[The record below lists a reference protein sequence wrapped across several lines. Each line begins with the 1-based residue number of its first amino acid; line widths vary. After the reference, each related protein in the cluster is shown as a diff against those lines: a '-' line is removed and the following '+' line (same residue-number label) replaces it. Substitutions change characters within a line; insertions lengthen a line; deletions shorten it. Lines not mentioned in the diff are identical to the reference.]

1 MAERRSLYD
10 MIFGNNPKAVN
21 NQTQLKMLNGYQPQF
36 SMFGTEAYNS
46 DVVRS
51 AVDSIARHAAKLK
64 PKHVRRVDGQ
74 VIPSSSALERLLQ
87 QRPNPFMDAYS
98 FYYKVVTLLYLRNN
112 AFVYINKDS
121 AGNVLGFY
129 PIDATSVEMV
139 EASGQIFAK
148 FRFLGG
154 QQVTLPYEELIHLR
168 RFFYKNDIFGETSE
182 KALLPTLELIQTT
195 NDGIAN
201 AVKSSAYLR
210 GLLKFTNTMIK
221 PEEIKKQRDLFVS
234 DYMNITNNGGI
245 AAIDAKAEYQEL
257 KNNPMMIDSSQMNAI
272 EEKVYKFYNV
282 NKDIIMSSYNEDTWN
297 AFYES
302 VIEPIAIQLSL
313 EFTSKLFTDRERG
326 FGNEIVFEANRLQY
340 ASNKTKIELVKEL
353 TSLGLLSLNE
363 AREVFNL
370 SAIENGDKRIVSLN
384 YVDASVANQYQLG
397 NGGGTSGN

>member
-1 MAERRSLYD
+1 
-10 MIFGNNPKAVN
+10 MIFGGKPKTIN

-36 SMFGTEAYNS
+36 TMLSSDAYDS
-46 DVVRS
+46 DIVRS
-51 AVDSIARHAAKLK
+51 CVDSIARHAAKLK
-64 PKHVRRVDGQ
+64 PKHVRRADGQ
-74 VIPSSSALERLLQ
+74 VNLMNSTLERLLQ
-87 QRPNPFMDAYS
+87 QRPNPFMDAYT
-98 FYYKVVTLLYLRNN
+98 FYYKVVTQLYMKNN
-112 AFVYINKDS
+112 AFVFINRDGQ
-121 AGNVLGFY
+121 GNVIGFY
-129 PIDATSVEMV
+129 PVDSASVEMV
-139 EASGQIFAK
+139 EAAGQVYTK
-148 FRFLGG
+148 FQFMGG

-168 RFFYKNDIFGETSE
+168 RFFYKNDLFGETSE
-182 KALLPTLELIQTT
+182 RALFPTLELIQTT

-221 PEEIKKQRDLFVS
+221 PEEIKRQRDLFVT
-234 DYMNITNNGGI
+234 DYLDVTNNGGI

-257 KNNPMMIDSSQMNAI
+257 KNNPMMIDAAQMNAI
-272 EEKVYKFYNV
+272 EEKVYKFFNI
-282 NKDIIMSSYNEDTWN
+282 NKDIITSSYSEDTWN

-302 VIEPIAIQLSL
+302 VLEPIAIQLSL

-340 ASNKTKIELVKEL
+340 ASNKTKIDLVKEL

-370 SAIENGDKRIVSLN
+370 HAIEDGDKRIVSLN

-397 NGGGTSGN
+397 KEVGGTNGNQ

>member
-10 MIFGNNPKAVN
+10 MIFGKNPKTIN
-21 NQTQLKMLNGYQPQF
+21 NQTQLKMLSGFHPQF
-36 SMFGTEAYNS
+36 SMFGSEAYDS
-46 DVVRS
+46 DIVRA

-64 PKHVRRVDGQ
+64 PKHVRRVNGQ
-74 VIPSSSALERLLQ
+74 VLPSNSTLERLLQ
-87 QRPNPFMDAYS
+87 VRPNPFMDAYS
-98 FYYKVVTLLYLRNN
+98 FYYKVVTLLYMRNN
-112 AFVYINKDS
+112 AFIFINKDS
-121 AGNVLGFY
+121 VGNVLGFY
-129 PIDATSVEMV
+129 PVDASSVELV
-139 EASGQIFAK
+139 EAAGQVFAK
-148 FRFLGG
+148 FKFMGG
-154 QQVTLPYEELIHLR
+154 QQITLPYEELIHLR

-182 KALLPTLELIQTT
+182 RALLPTLELIQTT

-221 PEEIKKQRDLFVS
+221 PEEIKRQRDLFVT
-234 DYMNITNNGGI
+234 DYLDVTNNGGI

-257 KNNPMMIDSSQMNAI
+257 KNNPMMIDSNQMNAI
-272 EEKVYKFYNV
+272 EEKIYKFYNV

-302 VIEPIAIQLSL
+302 VLEPIAIQLSL

-340 ASNKTKIELVKEL
+340 ASNRTKIELVKEL

-370 SAIENGDKRIVSLN
+370 SAIEDGDKRIVSLN
-384 YVDASVANQYQLG
+384 YVDASLANQYQLG
-397 NGGGTSGN
+397 GVSNGNQQ